1 MKALAPNK
9 KTTFYLLFNKI
20 INEKYIKKD
29 NFNILTIMHCKV
41 KILLTTFANQCN
53 NFVFFTCI
61 DTDGTLLVINAEKLY
76 EVCFE
81 FRLIHRS

>member
-1 MKALAPNK
+1 MCYTVMKAHAPDK
-9 KTTFYLLFNKI
+9 KTTFYLLKIIWFNKI

-53 NFVFFTCI
+53 NFPFLTCI
-61 DTDGTLLVINAEKLY
+61 DTDGTLLVIKAEKL
-76 EVCFE
+76 
-81 FRLIHRS
+81 